1 MEERSA
7 DPILQRRQHGQGAT
21 NAKRQ
26 MIKVA
31 STFGNRQ
38 YTFCTASGKGADHA
52 QGKIMGKMHRIGLAS
67 SLPPA
72 TQRHSSPEGAPMC
85 VVTDQGTALVSQTP
99 APCSAEW
106 RAAARQ
112 KKKKETEN
120 RKYKL
125 TCTVSHGDCAAA
137 WCKRRARFESHTAFI
152 RIPSGFQFASDAEA
166 APQ

>member
-85 VVTDQGTALVSQTP
+85 GEGPGYHTREPNASPLQRRVAGRGEAEKERKKERKKIQADMYSITRGLCGSLVQ
-99 APCSAEW
+99 
-106 RAAARQ
+106 AAR
-112 KKKKETEN
+112 K
-120 RKYKL
+120 
-125 TCTVSHGDCAAA
+125 
-137 WCKRRARFESHTAFI
+137 I
-152 RIPSGFQFASDAEA
+152 
-166 APQ
+166 